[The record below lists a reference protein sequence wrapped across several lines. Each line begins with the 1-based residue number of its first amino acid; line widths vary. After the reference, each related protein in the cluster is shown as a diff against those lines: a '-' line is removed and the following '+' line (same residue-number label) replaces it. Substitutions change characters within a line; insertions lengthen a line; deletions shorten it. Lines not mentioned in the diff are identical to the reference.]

1 VEGRRLNVNM
11 SWIRKIRRDDRAS
24 EIAEAAL
31 VLPIAFMVLLGIYW
45 FGRAFDIYATINHAA
60 REAARAGVAQ
70 SCGSCGNASQLAAQ
84 GTTIGNA
91 LQASGI
97 DATQIQPYAPAVTF
111 CPGFTGNTCTNPTGY
126 PNVTVCNEAQLNPIT
141 SPTPVCGVVVSFQYP
156 YQMSLP
162 FTSLNMTTI
171 TMKADVQMQG
181 EY

>member
-1 VEGRRLNVNM
+1 MRIA
-11 SWIRKIRRDDRAS
+11 WIRKFTRDDRAS

-70 SCGSCGNASQLAAQ
+70 TCGSCSPGNTSQL
-84 GTTIGNA
+84 TTLGPTIITNA
-91 LQASGI
+91 LQSSGI
-97 DATQIQPYAPAVTF
+97 DPSQIQPYTPATLQACGGGASGCNPATDQVSF
-111 CPGFTGNTCTNPTGY
+111 CTNVQLTANP
-126 PNVTVCNEAQLNPIT
+126 PNP
-141 SPTPVCGVVVSFQYP
+141 PVCGVAVTFEYP

>member
-1 VEGRRLNVNM
+1 M
-11 SWIRKIRRDDRAS
+11 SWIRKVVGDDRAS

-60 REAARAGVAQ
+60 REAARAQVAQ
-70 SCGSCGNASQLAAQ
+70 TCGSCGN
-84 GTTIGNA
+84 TTQPLSTTAGIATAA

-97 DATQIQPYAPAVTF
+97 DPGQIQFYSPGGLTSCSGQPATCSTNSSITF
-111 CPGFTGNTCTNPTGY
+111 CSQ
-126 PNVTVCNEAQLNPIT
+126 VQLT
-141 SPTPVCGVVVSFQYP
+141 TAPVCGVVVSFEYP

-171 TMKADVQMQG
+171 NMKADVQMQG